1 LDLKYLT
8 YELKGDVA
16 VLGLNR
22 PEKRNAISDAFVEEL
37 AMLVRKAENEAKA
50 GVIHGHGTH
59 FCAGLDCQSALK
71 FDPLSASNIDPL
83 GGEQARRCV
92 ALT

>member
-1 LDLKYLT
+1 MGNGFLSRVNWNGTLVFMLIRVAFASVGFLLLMAFT
-8 YELKGDVA
+8 GAFSQAQGGDVA
-16 VLGLNR
+16 GSILMIPIV
-22 PEKRNAISDAFVEEL
+22 
-37 AMLVRKAENEAKA
+37 
-50 GVIHGHGTH
+50 
-59 FCAGLDCQSALK
+59 CQSALK